1 MSNNEIKEIDEI
13 NEYRPGFWT
22 IQDTGVRMF
31 LVEGSERAM
40 LVDTGFGKSDL
51 KKTVAGLTKLSV
63 FLVNTH
69 ADHDHVG
76 ANKQFGSTYMNPK
89 ETEYYVGHNPN
100 DIVTMIPTYEG
111 QVFDLGDRKFEVIDI
126 PGHTPG
132 CIALL
137 DRANRI
143 LISGDSLSLKP
154 VFMFGTGRNLVNYLD
169 SMRKLDRMKDS
180 FDTIWPSH
188 GDGPLEI
195 SMIGEYIEAAEL
207 LLAGKLVGS
216 KPERDLP
223 CLQYRH
229 GRAQFFY

>member
-1 MSNNEIKEIDEI
+1 MNSNEIKDVYEIS
-13 NEYRPGFWT
+13 EYMTGFWT
-22 IQDTGVRMF
+22 IKDTGVRMF

-40 LVDTGFGKSDL
+40 LVDTGFGNVDL
-51 KKTVAGLTKLSV
+51 KKIIEGLSKLPI

-76 ANKQFGSTYMNPK
+76 ANKLFDSTYMNAK
-89 ETEYYVGHNPN
+89 EADYYVGHNPN
-100 DIVTMIPTYEG
+100 DIITMIPTHEG
-111 QVFDLGDRKFEVIDI
+111 QVFDLGARKFEVIDI

-137 DRANRI
+137 DRVNRI
-143 LISGDSLSLKP
+143 LISGDSLSLNP
-154 VFMFGTGRNLVNYLD
+154 VFMFGTGRNLGNYLE
-169 SMRKLDRMKDS
+169 SMRKLERIKDS

-195 SMIGEYIEAAEL
+195 SLISEYIEATEL

-223 CLQYRH
+223 CMQYRH